1 MRSIPLLS
9 IVLVLTAAGLA
20 PAAQITGDYLEARTC
35 DVYTGPCFANAEMD
49 LAGKEA
55 VMAWKVGKGTWND
68 VTLDGLGV
76 ALVATSEKTMGS
88 SPYFKMHAGR
98 ISSVILV
105 DERADSTQRDAL
117 VAFVKDSAKE
127 LSANIQKVVAVPFE
141 LVNDLEAGKGTFAAG
156 TLARI
161 ETRALGKGDCVCS
174 NEQVFY
180 DPLAPVRN
188 SRPALAST
196 LSYTGDGFDRTWT
209 THGQRS
215 AFLATFRR

>member
-1 MRSIPLLS
+1 MCRIALLS
-9 IVLVLTAAGLA
+9 IVLGLAAMQAA
-20 PAAQITGDYLEARTC
+20 PAAQITGEYLEARTC

-55 VMAWKVGKGTWND
+55 VMAWKVVKGSWND

-88 SPYFKMHAGR
+88 SPYFKMHAGK

-105 DERADSTQRDAL
+105 DERANSSQRDAL
-117 VAFVKDSAKE
+117 VSFVKDAAKE
-127 LSANIQKVVAVPFE
+127 FTRNIQKVVAAPIE
-141 LVNDLEAGKGTFAAG
+141 LTNDLETGKGTFAAG
-156 TLARI
+156 NLARI
-161 ETRALGKGDCVCS
+161 KTRALNKGDCVCT

-180 DPLAPVRN
+180 NPLTPVKN
-188 SRPALAST
+188 SRPAFAST

>member
-1 MRSIPLLS
+1 MRVTLLPGLL
-9 IVLVLTAAGLA
+9 ILALAGAAS
-20 PAAQITGDYLEARTC
+20 AAQITGDYIEARTC

-55 VMAWKVGKGTWND
+55 VMAWKVDRGSWDG
-68 VTLDGLGV
+68 VTLDGMSV

-98 ISSVILV
+98 ILSVILV
-105 DERADSTQRDAL
+105 DERATSSQRDAL
-117 VAFVKDSAKE
+117 VSFVKDAARE
-127 LSANIQKVVAVPFE
+127 FTTHIQNVIAAPIQ
-141 LVNDLEAGKGTFAAG
+141 LVNDLEAGKGMFSAG
-156 TLARI
+156 QLARI
-161 ETRALGKGDCVCS
+161 ETRALNKGDCVCT

-180 DPLAPVRN
+180 DPLSPVKN
-188 SRPALAST
+188 SRPVLAST
-196 LSYTGDGFDRTWT
+196 LSYTGKGFDRTWT

>member
-9 IVLVLTAAGLA
+9 IALVLTAAGLS

-68 VTLDGLGV
+68 VKLDGLGV

-127 LSANIQKVVAVPFE
+127 FTANIQKVVAVPFE
-141 LVNDLEAGKGTFAAG
+141 LVNDLEAGKGTFVAG
-156 TLARI
+156 KVARI

-180 DPLAPVRN
+180 DPLSPVRN

>member
-1 MRSIPLLS
+1 MRFVPLLS
-9 IVLVLTAAGLA
+9 VALVIAASGILS
-20 PAAQITGDYLEARTC
+20 AAQITGEYLEARTC

-55 VMAWKVGKGTWND
+55 VMAWKVDKGGWND

-76 ALVATSEKTMGS
+76 ALVAISEKTMGS
-88 SPYFKMHAGR
+88 SPYFKMHAGK
-98 ISSVILV
+98 ILSVIVV
-105 DERADSTQRDAL
+105 DERADSAQREAL
-117 VAFVKDSAKE
+117 VSFVKETAKE
-127 LSANIQKVVAVPFE
+127 FTANIQKVVTAPFE
-141 LVNDLEAGKGTFAAG
+141 LVNDLETGKGTFTAG
-156 TLARI
+156 TFAKI
-161 ETRALGKGDCVCS
+161 ETRALNKGDCVCT

-180 DPLAPVRN
+180 DPLSPVKN

-196 LSYTGDGFDRTWT
+196 LSYTGEGFDRTWT

>member
-1 MRSIPLLS
+1 MRFIPLLS
-9 IVLVLTAAGLA
+9 IVLVLTSAGLA

-55 VMAWKVGKGTWND
+55 VMAWKVNKGTWND

-127 LSANIQKVVAVPFE
+127 FTANIQKVVAVPFE

-156 TLARI
+156 KVARI